1 MSGGSRRSTVTGVGS
16 DPGEPGHIVTFH
28 APALDNPD
36 PSLRA
41 QQHPNGHGR
50 LPQPND
56 DLVLVAAYRRGDS
69 AAFDHIF
76 SRYEARI
83 RGMCWRYMHDIDVVD
98 DLVQE
103 TFCHLIEAIDRVEEE
118 HFNLSAWIH
127 RIAANLCLDELRRR
141 ARRQRADAPD
151 GVNGDDIV
159 LAIVDDD
166 RWGHPEEALDAACTR
181 TLVWEAVNRR
191 PDRQREVLIL
201 REVRGLTHAAIS
213 SELKLA
219 PGAVQGV
226 LHRARERFKHE
237 YVSLEGLQKRLGE
250 CAKIGFLMENLGRR
264 QLRRDRLAS
273 VERHLRS
280 CEQCRSR
287 FSPAPAQPRAEEERQ
302 DAPSE
307 ARSIA

>member
-1 MSGGSRRSTVTGVGS
+1 MTAAGV
-16 DPGEPGHIVTFH
+16 DQDAPGHILTFH
-28 APALDNPD
+28 APALDNPAPELNPD
-36 PSLRA
+36 HEPDAPRG
-41 QQHPNGHGR
+41 PTGG
-50 LPQPND
+50 D
-56 DLVLVAAYRRGDS
+56 DLALVAAYRRGDS

-83 RGMCWRYMHDIDVVD
+83 RGMCWRYMHDVDVVD

-103 TFCHLIEAIDRVEEE
+103 TFCHLIEAIGRIDED

-151 GVNGDDIV
+151 GAGGDEVV

-166 RWGHPEEALDAACTR
+166 RWGHPEEAVDAACTR
-181 TLVWEAVNRR
+181 TLVWEAVNRL

-201 REVRGLTHAAIS
+201 REVRGFTHAAIS
-213 SELKLA
+213 AELKLA

-237 YVSLEGLQKRLGE
+237 YVTLEGLQKRFGE
-250 CAKIGFLMENLGRR
+250 CAKVGFLMENLGRR
-264 QLRRDRLAS
+264 QIRRDRLAS

-287 FSPAPAQPRAEEERQ
+287 FSPDPTRLGIGAAPPHAA
-302 DAPSE
+302 SE
-307 ARSIA
+307 TRSIA